1 MLTPY
6 YLLDAPERIT
16 RLYSELEEVVIH
28 DISRR
33 IAKTGRLT
41 DTAAWQAQR
50 LHELG
55 AGLKTIEEEVANTL
69 DASEEEIE
77 ELFNDATMTS
87 LRADDKVYRAAGLA
101 PSPPEQSK
109 YIRDCIKAMARLT
122 QNRLQNFTLSMG
134 FRTATGFRDT
144 AAYYQHA
151 LDLAHLKI
159 VSGAFDYRTAIRQ
172 AVKELADS
180 GIHFVNYESGHINRA
195 DVAVRRAVLTGLH
208 NTAGELAVM
217 RADEMGVTTME
228 ITAHA
233 GARPSHA
240 EWQGQIVDRS
250 GRDKRFLT
258 LDDIGYRTGGGFK
271 GWNCRHDWVP
281 FIPGVSVRTYTDKQ
295 LKNIDPPPIE
305 YNGKKYTHYEATQRQ
320 RRLET
325 AMRKTKREL
334 IAYDGA
340 GLKDDF
346 TAKSVLLRR
355 QREEYVNFSNA
366 AGLRQQTERAGVL
379 GYGRSVSQKAVWAA
393 KKANAGKT

>member
-6 YLLDAPERIT
+6 YLLDAPERVVS
-16 RLYSELEEVVIH
+16 LFSELEETVIH
-28 DISRR
+28 DIASR
-33 IAKTGRLT
+33 IAKTGRVT

-50 LHELG
+50 IHDVGTALS
-55 AGLKTIEEEVANTL
+55 TIEAEVARTL
-69 DASEEEIE
+69 ERSEAEIA
-77 ELFNDATMTS
+77 ELFSDATMES
-87 LRADDKVYRAAGLA
+87 LRADDKVYRAAGLN
-101 PSPPEQSK
+101 PSSPSQSQ
-109 YIRDCIKAMARLT
+109 YIKDYIAAMAKQT
-122 QNRLQNFTLSMG
+122 QGEMINFTRSMG
-134 FRTATGFRDT
+134 FKTATGFSPLSQ
-144 AAYYQHA
+144 YYQHA
-151 LDLAHLKI
+151 LDFSHLK
-159 VSGAFDYRTAIRQ
+159 VMSGTYDYQTAIRQ

-180 GIHFVNYESGHINRA
+180 GIYFIDYESGRIARA
-195 DVAVRRAVLTGLH
+195 DVAVRRAVLTGVSK
-208 NTAGELAVM
+208 TAGEMAVM
-217 RADEMGVTTME
+217 RADELGITTME

-258 LDDIGYRTGGGFK
+258 LDDIGYGTGDGFK
-271 GWNCRHDWVP
+271 GWNCRHDWAP
-281 FIPGVSVRTYTDKQ
+281 FVPGVSVRTYTDKQ